1 MKEDV
6 AELEMKTIIKNQ
18 IEKSNFMKEKISEN
32 SNLLGTS
39 KKRVREDY
47 SETQA
52 DLIKSGS
59 DKKDKNGSAKKD

>member
-1 MKEDV
+1 
-6 AELEMKTIIKNQ
+6 
-18 IEKSNFMKEKISEN
+18 MKEKISEN